1 MRKLLL
7 LLFLVPSLAYSAPY
21 IEIGI
26 AKGDG
31 AACIR
36 DWKPETN
43 QYGCSSS
50 PLGNATIGYE
60 WRGFHLE
67 AEHWSSLQDRDYGLN
82 LFTFKYRYTFK

>member
-1 MRKLLL
+1 MRNLLL
-7 LLFLVPSLAYSAPY
+7 AFLLVPSLAYSAPY
-21 IEIGI
+21 IELGI

-31 AACIR
+31 ASCIL
-36 DWKPETN
+36 DKESLI
-43 QYGCSSS
+43 CSSS